1 MATDSRKDNDKD
13 RHMPVHNGGGDT
25 LRRIEVITGTGR
37 RRRWDA
43 ETKGRLVAES
53 FEPGCSVSEVARRHD
68 ISPSLLFLWRRQAK
82 EAKNAGSNVPGGAA
96 FVPMVVSGDAP
107 AVVNEACVVEVE
119 LGDVRIRIKGPVDRS
134 VLREV
139 FLAARTTR

>member
-1 MATDSRKDNDKD
+1 MATDSRKDDDKD

-53 FEPGCSVSEVARRHD
+53 FEP
-68 ISPSLLFLWRRQAK
+68 PLPRQ
-82 EAKNAGSNVPGGAA
+82 S
-96 FVPMVVSGDAP
+96 
-107 AVVNEACVVEVE
+107 
-119 LGDVRIRIKGPVDRS
+119 
-134 VLREV
+134 
-139 FLAARTTR
+139 AARSPIGKD

>member
-13 RHMPVHNGGGDT
+13 RHMPVHNGGCDT

-53 FEPGCSVSEVARRHD
+53 FEPGCSVSELARRHD
-68 ISPSLLFLWRRQAK
+68 ISPSLLFLWRRQA
-82 EAKNAGSNVPGGAA
+82 AKNAESKVRGGPA
-96 FVPMVVSGDAP
+96 FVPMVVAGDAP
-107 AVVNEACVVEVE
+107 AAPVVTEACVVEVE

>member
-1 MATDSRKDNDKD
+1 V
-13 RHMPVHNGGGDT
+13 PVHNGRCDT

-68 ISPSLLFLWRRQAK
+68 ISPSLLFLWRRQAA
-82 EAKNAGSNVPGGAA
+82 EAKKNAESNVRGGPA

-107 AVVNEACVVEVE
+107 KAPVVNEACVVEVE
-119 LGDVRIRIKGPVDRS
+119 LGDVHIRIRVRS
-134 VLREV
+134 I
-139 FLAARTTR
+139 ARFCGRCSWQRSGWGQ

>member
-1 MATDSRKDNDKD
+1 MATDSRKDDDKD

-68 ISPSLLFLWRRQAK
+68 ISPRATCEAGRHSYLWWCPVTRRRR
-82 EAKNAGSNVPGGAA
+82 
-96 FVPMVVSGDAP
+96 
-107 AVVNEACVVEVE
+107 
-119 LGDVRIRIKGPVDRS
+119 LW
-134 VLREV
+134 
-139 FLAARTTR
+139 

>member
-1 MATDSRKDNDKD
+1 
-13 RHMPVHNGGGDT
+13 MPVHNAGGDT
-25 LRRIEVITGTGR
+25 LRRVEVITGTGR

-53 FEPGCSVSEVARRHD
+53 FEPGCSVSELARRHD
-68 ISPSLLFLWRRQAK
+68 LSPSLLFLWRRQA
-82 EAKNAGSNVPGGAA
+82 AKNAESKVRGGPA
-96 FVPMVVSGDAP
+96 FVPMVVAP
-107 AVVNEACVVEVE
+107 SAPVVTEACVVEVE

>member
-1 MATDSRKDNDKD
+1 
-13 RHMPVHNGGGDT
+13 MPVHNAGGDT
-25 LRRIEVITGTGR
+25 LRRVEVITGTGR

-53 FEPGCSVSEVARRHD
+53 FEPGCSVSELARRHD
-68 ISPSLLFLWRRQAK
+68 LSPSLLFLWRRQA
-82 EAKNAGSNVPGGAA
+82 AKNAESKVRGGPT
-96 FVPMVVSGDAP
+96 FVPMVVAGDAP
-107 AVVNEACVVEVE
+107 AAPVVTEACVVEVE

>member
-1 MATDSRKDNDKD
+1 
-13 RHMPVHNGGGDT
+13 MPVHNGGGDT

-68 ISPSLLFLWRRQAK
+68 ISPSLLFLWRRQA
-82 EAKNAGSNVPGGAA
+82 AKNAESKVRGGPA
-96 FVPMVVSGDAP
+96 FVPMVVAGDAP
-107 AVVNEACVVEVE
+107 VAPVVTEACVVEVE

-139 FLAARTTR
+139 FLAARTAR